1 MKNVEDNDILFIKLD
16 LFDGGDDCHPEYRI
30 ARRGDAVKVRR
41 LSTRNKDSFFVSH
54 VGYLDDCFLVKRD
67 EVMFTDPILTH
78 EDILSYGKNLLES
91 RFISQ
96 SEIFTLGEKN
106 VN

>member
-1 MKNVEDNDILFIKLD
+1 MKTVEVGDILFIKLS
-16 LFDGGDDCHPEYRI
+16 LYDGGDDCHPTYRI

-41 LSTRNKDSFFVSH
+41 LSTINKNSFFVSH

-78 EDILSYGKNLLES
+78 EDTLSYGEKLLES
-91 RFISQ
+91 RFTSQ
-96 SEIFTLGEKN
+96 KEIFTLGEKN